1 MPATSKGYSANDRAD
16 IPSRSL
22 AHREDAAVALFL
34 AKTDQLL
41 AIVLAALVVCV
52 GYIALG

>member
-1 MPATSKGYSANDRAD
+1 MSATSKGYSAAD
-16 IPSRSL
+16 HAEISSHSL
-22 AHREDAAVALFL
+22 AQREDAAIAHFL